1 MWRRIYGNLH
11 DVLWETMEQ
20 FNILIILLFVL
31 YRSVH
36 QIVFLF
42 HNKKNRPKSSCYLPT
57 SPRFGVYHPTYTLL
71 PDVLALNVLSA
82 LDFKILQQD
91 LIALTPCS
99 HVYIFLKIRRFFL
112 RFWTDLRPHI
122 AYLNRFHLST
132 RMHKTGENSILV
144 IS

>member
-42 HNKKNRPKSSCYLPT
+42 HNKKKSPEKFLLFAYESKIWGV
-57 SPRFGVYHPTYTLL
+57 SPPYTLL
-71 PDVLALNVLSA
+71 PDVLALIVLSA